1 MHGLV
6 ADLAGV
12 WITIL
17 LVIMV
22 TYAVISKS
30 SAERIV
36 AVDALALILVA
47 LLVLVAAE
55 TRQSYY
61 LDAALALALVSFIG
75 PIAAARRRSGERI
88 L

>member
-1 MHGLV
+1 MHALV
-6 ADLAGV
+6 ADVAGI
-12 WITIL
+12 WITVL

-22 TYAVISKS
+22 SYAILSKS

-47 LLVLVAAE
+47 LLVLISAE
-55 TRQSYY
+55 TTQSYY
-61 LDAALALALVSFIG
+61 LDAALALALVSFVG
-75 PIAAARRRSGERI
+75 PIAAARRRAGERI

>member
-1 MHGLV
+1 MHAVV
-6 ADLAGV
+6 ANVAGV
-12 WITIL
+12 WITVL

-22 TYAVISKS
+22 LYAVLSKS
-30 SAERIV
+30 RAERIV

-47 LLVLVAAE
+47 LLVLVAAVAE
-55 TRQSYY
+55 QSYY